1 MIQVIGLGLG
11 PHHHLTQELVSDIEN
26 AHLLVGG
33 ERQLSLFPHAS
44 GKKQELLTPSLSE
57 VIDMLE
63 QEDRQGNRVVVLAD
77 GDPLT
82 FGIGTTLVQRLGS
95 SRVRIHPGLSTP
107 QAAAARLGKSMKN
120 VHLVSLH
127 GRNHWPALFAS
138 LTHHPLTGVFTD
150 AAHSPDC
157 IARACMRRGLTQ
169 CRFHVFEHLEGLD
182 EQVQT
187 LTLKEASET
196 TFGSLS
202 FVIIEQMDFCPPCLG
217 NADETFVH
225 ERGLIT
231 KLPVRAAGLACLNLC
246 EDHILWDLGAGCG
259 SVSIESAA
267 LIRTG
272 QVLAVE
278 AKAHRVDMI
287 QQNIQQF
294 RAWLVEPVHGLM
306 PDVLKNLPEPDRIF
320 MGGGAREPDVLM
332 TAMNRLKPGGKL
344 VIHIIL
350 LETLETVRA
359 VLARKN
365 WPLSIMQTGGS
376 LSDPV
381 AGATRLKPFNP
392 VFIIQAHKP
401 VEYK

>member
-11 PHHHLTQELVSDIEN
+11 PHHHLPQELVSEIEH

-33 ERQLSLFPHAS
+33 ARQLILFPHAK

-63 QEDRQGNRVVVLAD
+63 QEDRLGNRVVVLAD

-107 QAAAARLGKSMKN
+107 QAAAARLGKSMKD

-138 LTHHPLTGVFTD
+138 LTHHPVTGVFTD
-150 AAHSPDC
+150 AAHSPDR
-157 IARACMRRGLTQ
+157 IAHACLDRGLTS
-169 CRFHVFEHLEGLD
+169 CRFHVFEHLEGPE
-182 EQVQT
+182 EQVHT
-187 LTLKEASET
+187 LTLEQASIRS
-196 TFGSLS
+196 FASLS
-202 FVIIEQMDFCPPCLG
+202 FVIIEQPDFCHPCLG
-217 NADETFVH
+217 HEDAAFVH

-231 KLPVRAAGLACLNLC
+231 KFPVRAAGLASLHLC

-259 SVSIESAA
+259 SVGIEGAA
-267 LIRTG
+267 LLRAG
-272 QVLAVE
+272 QVVAVE
-278 AKAHRVDMI
+278 AKAHRVAMI
-287 QQNIQQF
+287 QQNIQRF
-294 RAWLVEPVHGLM
+294 RAWLVEPIHGSM
-306 PDVLKNLPEPDRIF
+306 PDILETLPEPDRIF
-320 MGGGAREPDVLM
+320 IGGGAREPEVLA
-332 TAMNRLKPGGKL
+332 TAMNRLKPGGRL

-350 LETLETVRA
+350 LETLEAVRTA
-359 VLARKN
+359 LAQAN
-365 WPLSIMQTGGS
+365 WPCTIMQTGGS
-376 LSDPV
+376 VSDPV

-401 VEYK
+401 MECK